1 MALSAPRVAT
11 VWLYFYD
18 PATLARL
25 RGAACAHLRAR
36 LPPPDPTPGPAPPTH
51 SRAGARGR
59 AAAQDYPNPDP
70 GAAVLDGDHSAFS
83 DSEAD
88 WLGAEA
94 PSPDKGFSG
103 DQGLGSA
110 LGGAAADARGARGV
124 GEREP
129 RSKLMPCGA
138 DACGGGAPRVAR
150 PYRQGKPAGV
160 RAWRYAW
167 LLRLAASDWAFWELT
182 AFAPSLQVSR
192 PCAFARMMCRVALNP
207 SSGTELSESRWRSK
221 P

>member
-11 VWLYFYD
+11 LWLYVYD

-36 LPPPDPTPGPAPPTH
+36 LPPPDPNPGPAPPTH
-51 SRAGARGR
+51 SRAGARGQ
-59 AAAQDYPNPDP
+59 AAAEDPNPDP

-83 DSEAD
+83 GSEAD
-88 WLGAEA
+88 WLGAQARGAEQ
-94 PSPDKGFSG
+94 GVSG
-103 DQGLGSA
+103 EQGLGGA
-110 LGGAAADARGARGV
+110 LDAAAAAGAGGARGG

-138 DACGGGAPRVAR
+138 DACGGGPPRAAR

-160 RAWRYAW
+160 RAWRDAW

-182 AFAPSLQVSR
+182 AFAPSLQVTAPAASLHMR
-192 PCAFARMMCRVALNP
+192 CQLPCILLFALSWAGRV
-207 SSGTELSESRWRSK
+207 
-221 P
+221 